1 MNTKSRMML
10 VAIACTVAS
19 CSGDETSGVVPV
31 DVVESDAGCVEDAQ
45 AVDAAQACAKKDG
58 VCP

>member
-19 CSGDETSGVVPV
+19 CSGDEASNAVSV
-31 DVVESDAGCVEDAQ
+31 DAVENDAGCVDDAPV
-45 AVDAAQACAKKDG
+45 VDAAQACAEKDG

>member
-19 CSGDETSGVVPV
+19 CSGDEAWSAVSV
-31 DVVESDAGCVEDAQ
+31 DVVESDAGCVEDAPV
-45 AVDAAQACAKKDG
+45 VDVAQACVEKDG
-58 VCP
+58 VCQ